1 MKTLPCYNEYV
12 FLETRNLKHLEDTMK
27 HRILAINPGSTSTK
41 IAIYSEQELEY
52 KKSIKHN
59 TETITS
65 YNTIYDQLEFRLQ
78 AVLDTLDGASID
90 INTFDAV
97 VGRGGM
103 LKPIEGGTYLVND
116 AMVAYVKEAPR
127 GEHASNLGCVIAKK
141 IADSINVPSYIVDPV
156 AVDEMDDIARY
167 TGMPEIKRQ
176 SLFHALNQ
184 KAVAL
189 KAANVLGKDYKD
201 LNLIVTH
208 LGGGISVGMHQKGR
222 VIDVNNALDG
232 DGPMS
237 PERSG
242 GVPLYHMAFSGDYT
256 LKEIKR
262 KNYGNG
268 GMVAYLGTNDGF
280 EIEQRIKNGDKEA
293 KFILE
298 VMCYQIAKEIG
309 SGATVLKG
317 DVDAIV
323 ITGGLAYDKMII
335 ELITERVDFISN
347 VIVLPG
353 EDEMEALAF
362 GALRVL
368 NGKEE
373 YKTYE

>member
-1 MKTLPCYNEYV
+1 
-12 FLETRNLKHLEDTMK
+12 MK
-27 HRILAINPGSTSTK
+27 HKILAINPGSTSTK
-41 IAIYSEQELEY
+41 IAVYLDKEQIF
-52 KKSIKHN
+52 KKNIKHN
-59 TETITS
+59 SEDINSFNKIIDQYEFRKETILT
-65 YNTIYDQLEFRLQ
+65 
-78 AVLDTLDGASID
+78 TLKKNK
-90 INTFDAV
+90 ININEFDAI

-116 AMVAYVKEAPR
+116 AMINYIKEAPR
-127 GEHASNLGCVIAKK
+127 GEHASNLGCVLAKEL
-141 IADSINVPSYIVDPV
+141 ADSINKPSFIVDPV
-156 AVDEMDDIARY
+156 AVDEMCDIARF

-189 KAANVLGKDYKD
+189 KAAAKLGKDYKE
-201 LNLIVTH
+201 LNLIVAH
-208 LGGGISVGMHQKGR
+208 LGGGISVGVHELGK

-242 GVPLYHMAFSGDYT
+242 GLPNGPLYKMAFSGNYT
-256 LKEIKR
+256 LKDIKR

-268 GMVAYLGTNDGF
+268 GLVAYLGTNDGL
-280 EIEQRIKNGDKEA
+280 EINRRIKSGDKEA
-293 KFILE
+293 LFMLE

-309 SGATVLKG
+309 SCATVLKG
-317 DVDAIV
+317 KVDAIV
-323 ITGGLAYDKMII
+323 LTGGLAFDQLII
-335 ELITERVDFISN
+335 DLISARVSFISKIL
-347 VIVLPG
+347 VFPG

-368 NGKEE
+368 TKQEKYRE
-373 YKTYE
+373 YL